1 MSDLFELLD
10 EMVLYSYKLR
20 RLNMRQ
26 VAADYDYFIAW
37 MRSTLWSWSNEHV
50 GVVPAGANTV
60 APYANN
66 CPIPYTV
73 SNKLID
79 DCTDNDVAGIVIKQ
93 IKEVLTE
100 ISADTLSEDE
110 TTAVTAFTE
119 YTDELIAL
127 ICGAPAPVV
136 ESKSAYLRSAAYQTS
151 NKSVAANSS
160 NYLYPEGE
168 SGFVEWN
175 STKTYTLTGAYR
187 NNDASVDI
195 TGASLTMVDSSGNQ
209 RLSLTW
215 GPTAAQVCYIT
226 YDEASI

>member
-20 RLNMRQ
+20 CLNMRQ

-37 MRSTLWSWSNEHV
+37 MRSTMWSESNEHV

-73 SNKLID
+73 STKLVD
-79 DCTDNDVAGIVIKQ
+79 DCTDSDVAGIAIKQ

-100 ISADTLSEDE
+100 INAGTLSEDE
-110 TTAVTAFTE
+110 ITAVNAFTE
-119 YTDELIAL
+119 YTDELIKL
-127 ICGAPAPVV
+127 ICGESSPV

-160 NYLYPEGE
+160 NYLYPEGG
-168 SGFVEWN
+168 SGFVAWD

-195 TGASLTMVDSSGNQ
+195 TGASLTMVESGGNQ
-209 RLSLTW
+209 YLSLTW

-226 YDEASI
+226 YDEASV